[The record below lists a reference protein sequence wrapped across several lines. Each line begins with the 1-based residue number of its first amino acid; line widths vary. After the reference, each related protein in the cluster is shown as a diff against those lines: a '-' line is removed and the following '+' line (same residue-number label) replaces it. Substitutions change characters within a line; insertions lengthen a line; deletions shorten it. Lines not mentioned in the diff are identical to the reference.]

1 MSSFNG
7 RIYIASFL
15 AVLVGLAASANGR
28 SQSPSKI
35 TVTPDQVTFFE
46 NNIRPVFVESCVA
59 CHTEGNAGGG
69 LRLDKAVT
77 PAQATAIINRV
88 QGIGGNRM
96 PQGAPPLKEEKIKS
110 LLLWQ
115 KNGAVWP
122 AGKAAIDGNLW
133 SLKPIKNPAI
143 PKNVP
148 AGWSGPIDALI
159 ASDFVQKGIQPSPV
173 ADRATLIKRAS
184 LTVTG
189 LPPTYKQ
196 VREFVQNKSPKAY
209 SDMVDS
215 LLASPAFGERMA
227 RLWMDIARYADTKGY
242 VFVEDRNYP
251 NAYTYRDWL
260 INAYNSD
267 LPYDQ
272 FVIQQLAADKIVS
285 EDRRPLAAMGFL
297 TIGRRFLNAENDII
311 GDRIDVV
318 TRGFL
323 GLTVQCARCH
333 DHKFD
338 PIPTRDYYSLYSV
351 FASSKEETLTISE
364 KTISDPWNAYNAK
377 LSGLKSERDGTI
389 RRSVTRLRNVVTT
402 SPEKLSQQVKEAL
415 QLTRIEELPQPDR
428 LKVILTAFEPDEK
441 ARYERALNEISVM
454 EKTPP
459 VTPEFAMAMT
469 DKQSP
474 VTVNVH
480 KRGNPG
486 IAGEPAPRQFLQC
499 ISGEQR
505 PEWKDSSGR
514 LDLAKSI
521 VDVNNPLT
529 ARVYVNRIW
538 MNLFGKGIVRT
549 PSDFGKQGEKPTN
562 GPLLDYLAYT
572 FMHTDGWST
581 KKLVKR
587 ILMSRA
593 FMGSSDVSAA
603 VAVKDPENRTFS
615 HQNRRRYDMEQL
627 RDSLLFA
634 SSKLST
640 TRIGG
645 KSEELWEKGYTPRR
659 AVYGFIERQ
668 NLPLTFKTLDFA
680 SPDAS
685 SPMRFVTTVP
695 QQALFMMNSP
705 LVTDQARGI
714 AKAIESS
721 DAVPGTKVIN
731 AAFRAVLG
739 RDASK
744 AELQL
749 GTAFLAKPIDS
760 SDAVDYGPWVMGYG
774 SINQTL
780 DRVAGFRKLS
790 VFVNGNFQAG
800 NTLPDKEL
808 GWVLLN
814 KDGGHPGSKGVM
826 SIRRFIAPISGTYR
840 VTGTI
845 SHGTTQGDGITARVV
860 SSKLGT
866 LGQWT
871 VLNTSVT
878 PKLDDIPL
886 TKGDQLDFVVEC
898 NETPDFDGYG
908 WAPSLKLVDVG
919 LPKGQ
924 KRVWLASDAFAETNA
939 AQPLSRLE
947 QFIHALLM
955 SNEFVTI
962 D

>member
-1 MSSFNG
+1 MSRFPG
-7 RIYIASFL
+7 HIGLVTGL
-15 AVLVGLAASANGR
+15 AALVGLAASSSGWTQA
-28 SQSPSKI
+28 PAK
-35 TVTPDQVTFFE
+35 TAATPDQVTFFE
-46 NNIRPVFVESCVA
+46 NSVRPVFAESCVA

-77 PAQATAIINRV
+77 PSQAISIVNRI

-96 PQGAPPLKEEKIKS
+96 PQDAPPLKDEKLKA
-110 LLLWQ
+110 LLVWQ

-122 AGKAAIDGNLW
+122 EGKAAIDGNLW
-133 SLKPIKNPAI
+133 SLKTIKNPVI

-148 AGWSGPIDALI
+148 LGWTSPIDALV
-159 ASDFVQKGIQPSPV
+159 ASDFTKKGIKPSPI

-184 LTVTG
+184 MTVTG
-189 LPPTYKQ
+189 LPPTYAQ
-196 VREFVQNKSPKAY
+196 VKAFAQSKSPSAY
-209 SDMVDS
+209 SDLIDS

-260 INAYNSD
+260 INAFNSD

-272 FVIQQLAADKIVS
+272 FVIQQLAADKVVT
-285 EDRRPLAAMGFL
+285 EDKRPLAAMGFL

-338 PIPTRDYYSLYSV
+338 PVPTRDYYSLYSV
-351 FASSKEETLTISE
+351 FASSQEATLPISE
-364 KTISDPWNAYNAK
+364 KAVSDPWNAYNAK
-377 LSGLKSERDGTI
+377 LSTLRSDRDALI
-389 RRSVTRLRNVVTT
+389 LQVITRLRGIVASNPQQL
-402 SPEKLSQQVKEAL
+402 SPKVKDAL
-415 QLTRIEELPQPDR
+415 QLTRLNDLPQADR
-428 LKVILTAFEPDEK
+428 LKTMLVSFEQSEVSTYD
-441 ARYERALNEISVM
+441 RLNSEIAGM
-454 EKTPP
+454 EKSTPAS
-459 VTPEFAMAMT
+459 PEFAMAMT
-469 DKQSP
+469 DKASP

-486 IAGEPAPRQFLQC
+486 VAGEPAPRQFLQC

-549 PSDFGKQGEKPTN
+549 PSDFGKQGERPTN

-581 KKLVKR
+581 KKLMKR
-587 ILMSRA
+587 ILMSRT
-593 FMGSSDVSAA
+593 FMASSDVSQD
-603 VAVKDPENRTFS
+603 VAIKDPENRTFS

-627 RDSLLFA
+627 RDALLFA
-634 SSKLST
+634 SNKLQTSKV
-640 TRIGG
+640 GG
-645 KSEELWEKGYTPRR
+645 KSEELWEKGFTARR

-705 LVTDQARGI
+705 LVTDQAREI
-714 AKAIESS
+714 ARVISEGDAKTNSKA
-721 DAVPGTKVIN
+721 IN
-731 AAFRAVLG
+731 AAVRGVLG
-739 RDASK
+739 RDATQT
-744 AELQL
+744 ELQI
-749 GTAFLAKPIDS
+749 GTAFLAKPEGES
-760 SDAVDYGPWVMGYG
+760 ELMNSGPWTMGYG
-774 SINQTL
+774 AISTTL
-780 DRVAGFRKLS
+780 DRVTGFKKLP
-790 VFVNGNFQAG
+790 VLTNGNFQAG
-800 NTLPDKEL
+800 TVLPDKEL
-808 GWVLLN
+808 GWVMLS

-826 SIRRFIAPISGTYR
+826 CIRRFIAPASGEYR
-840 VTGTI
+840 IEGAI
-845 SHGTTQGDGITARVV
+845 SHGNTQGDGIIARIV
-860 SSKLGT
+860 SSAKGT
-866 LGQWT
+866 LGQWS
-871 VLNTSVT
+871 VHNTAVT
-878 PKLDDIPL
+878 PKLAAIKL
-886 TKGDQLDFVVEC
+886 TKGEQLDFMVDC
-898 NETPDFDGYG
+898 GETPDFDGFA
-908 WAPSLKLVDVG
+908 WAPSLKLLDSG
-919 LPKGQ
+919 MMKGQ
-924 KRVWLASDAFAETNA
+924 RRSWVTSDAFADVA
-939 AQPLSRLE
+939 APKPLTRLE
-947 QFIHALLM
+947 QFVHALMM

>member
-1 MSSFNG
+1 MSRFPS
-7 RIYIASFL
+7 RIAIATSL
-15 AVLVGLAASANGR
+15 AIIVGLAASTNGW
-28 SQSPSKI
+28 SQAPAK
-35 TVTPDQVTFFE
+35 TPATPDQVTFFE
-46 NNIRPVFVESCVA
+46 NSVRPVFAESCVA

-96 PQGAPPLKEEKIKS
+96 PQGAPPLKDEKLKS
-110 LLLWQ
+110 LLVWQ

-122 AGKAAIDGNLW
+122 EGKAAIDGNLW
-133 SLKPIKNPAI
+133 SLKPIKSPSI

-148 AGWSGPIDALI
+148 TGWTAPIDALI
-159 ASDFVQKGIQPSPV
+159 AADFTQKGIKPSPV

-196 VREFVQNKSPKAY
+196 VRDFVQNKSPKAY

-260 INAYNSD
+260 INAFNSD

-338 PIPTRDYYSLYSV
+338 PVPTRDYYSLYSV
-351 FASSKEETLTISE
+351 FASSQEESLTISE
-364 KTISDPWNAYNAK
+364 KSISDPWNAYNAK
-377 LSGLKSERDGTI
+377 LSALKNDRDTSI
-389 RRSVTRLRNVVTT
+389 RRAITRLRSVVAT
-402 SPEKLSQQVKEAL
+402 SPDKLSPKVKEAL
-415 QLTRIEELPQPDR
+415 QLTRIDELPQPDR
-428 LKVILTAFEPDEK
+428 LRTMLLSFEPEEK
-441 ARYERALNEISVM
+441 TNYERLLTEIAVM
-454 EKTPP
+454 EKSTPAS
-459 VTPEFAMAMT
+459 PEFAMAMT

-499 ISGEQR
+499 IAGEQR
-505 PEWKDSSGR
+505 PEWKNSSGR

-521 VDVNNPLT
+521 VDTNNPLT

-572 FMHTDGWST
+572 FMHSDGWST
-581 KKLVKR
+581 KKLMKR

-593 FMGSSDVSAA
+593 FMGSSDVSAD
-603 VAVKDPENRTFS
+603 VAIKDPENRTFS

-627 RDSLLFA
+627 RDSLLFS
-634 SSKLST
+634 SSKLTT
-640 TRIGG
+640 TRVGG
-645 KSEELWEKGYTPRR
+645 KSEELWEKGYTARR

-705 LVTDQARGI
+705 LVTDQAREI
-714 AKAIESS
+714 AKAIEAS
-721 DAVPGTKVIN
+721 DSKSGTKAVN
-731 AAFRAVLG
+731 AAFRSVLG
-739 RDASK
+739 RDASTT
-744 AELQL
+744 ELQI
-749 GTAFLAKPIDS
+749 GTAFLAKPEVSTDTL
-760 SDAVDYGPWVMGYG
+760 ANGPWVMGYG
-774 SINQTL
+774 SISQTL
-780 DRVAGFRKLS
+780 DRVTDFKKLA
-790 VFVNGNFQAG
+790 VFVNGTYQAG
-800 NTLPDKEL
+800 TILPDKDL
-808 GWVLLN
+808 GWVLLT

-840 VTGTI
+840 VDGTI
-845 SHGTTQGDGITARVV
+845 SHGNTQGDGIIARVV
-860 SSKLGT
+860 SSKKGT

-871 VLNTSVT
+871 VYNTKVT
-878 PKLDDIPL
+878 PKIDDIAL
-886 TKGDQLDFVVEC
+886 IKGDQLDFVVDC
-898 NETPDFDGYG
+898 GETPDFDGFD
-908 WAPSLKLVDVG
+908 WAPSIKLVDIG

-924 KRVWLASDAFAETNA
+924 KRIWLASDGFSESTA
-939 AQPLSRLE
+939 PKVLSRLE

>member
-1 MSSFNG
+1 MSRFPS
-7 RIYIASFL
+7 RITIVTSL
-15 AVLVGLAASANGR
+15 AIIVGLAASTNGW
-28 SQSPSKI
+28 SQAPVKA
-35 TVTPDQVTFFE
+35 TATPDQVTFFE
-46 NNIRPVFVESCVA
+46 NNVRPVFAESCVT

-77 PAQATAIINRV
+77 PAQVTAIINRV

-96 PQGAPPLKEEKIKS
+96 PQGAPPLKEDKLKA
-110 LLLWQ
+110 LLVWQ
-115 KNGAVWP
+115 KNGAIWP
-122 AGKAAIDGNLW
+122 EGKAAIDGNLW
-133 SLKPIKNPAI
+133 SLKPIRNPSI

-148 AGWSGPIDALI
+148 VGWTAPIDALI
-159 ASDFVQKGIQPSPV
+159 ATDFTQKGIKPSPV

-196 VREFVQNKSPKAY
+196 VHDFVQSKSPKAY
-209 SDMVDS
+209 SEMVDS

-338 PIPTRDYYSLYSV
+338 PVPTRDYYSLYSV
-351 FASSKEETLTISE
+351 FASSQEESLTISE

-377 LSGLKSERDGTI
+377 LSALKNDRDSSV
-389 RRSVTRLRNVVTT
+389 RRAITRLRGVVAS
-402 SPEKLSQQVKEAL
+402 SPDKLSAKVKEAL
-415 QLTRIEELPQPDR
+415 QLTRVDDLPAPDR
-428 LKVILTAFEPDEK
+428 LRTMMQSFEPDETTN
-441 ARYERALNEISVM
+441 YERLVSEIAAM
-454 EKTPP
+454 EKSTPQS
-459 VTPEFAMAMT
+459 PEFAMAMT
-469 DKQSP
+469 DKASP
-474 VTVNVH
+474 ITVNVH

-499 ISGEQR
+499 IAGEQR

-521 VDVNNPLT
+521 VDTNNPLT

-572 FMHTDGWST
+572 FMHSDGWST
-581 KKLVKR
+581 KKLMKR

-593 FMGSSDVSAA
+593 FMGSSDVSAD
-603 VAVKDPENRTFS
+603 VAIKDPENRTFS

-627 RDSLLFA
+627 RDSLLFS
-634 SSKLST
+634 SSKLAT

-645 KSEELWEKGYTPRR
+645 KSEELWEKGYTARR

-705 LVTDQARGI
+705 LVTDQAREI
-714 AKAIESS
+714 AKVIESS
-721 DAVPGTKVIN
+721 DAKSGTKAVN
-731 AAFRAVLG
+731 AAFRIVLG
-739 RDASK
+739 RDASTT
-744 AELQL
+744 ELQI
-749 GTAFLAKPIDS
+749 GTTFLAKPEDS
-760 SDAVDYGPWVMGYG
+760 TDALANGPWVMGYG
-774 SINQTL
+774 SISQTL
-780 DRVAGFRKLS
+780 DRVTGFKKLS
-790 VFVNGNFQAG
+790 VFVNGNYQAG
-800 NTLPDKEL
+800 TVLPDKDL

-840 VTGTI
+840 IDGAI
-845 SHGTTQGDGITARVV
+845 SHGNTQGDGIIARVV
-860 SSKLGT
+860 SSKKGT

-871 VLNTSVT
+871 VFNTSVT
-878 PKLDDIPL
+878 PKVDDIAL
-886 TKGDQLDFVVEC
+886 IKGDQLDFVVDC
-898 NETPDFDGYG
+898 GETPDFDGYG
-908 WAPSLKLVDVG
+908 WAPSIKLVDSG

-924 KRVWLASDAFAETNA
+924 KRIWLASDGFSESSAPK
-939 AQPLSRLE
+939 PLSRLE

>member
-1 MSSFNG
+1 MSRFQSHIG
-7 RIYIASFL
+7 LATTIAL
-15 AVLVGLAASANGR
+15 LVGLAASSRGWTQA
-28 SQSPSKI
+28 PATKL
-35 TVTPDQVTFFE
+35 DQEKVTFFE
-46 NNIRPVFVESCVA
+46 NSVRPVFSESCVA

-77 PAQATAIINRV
+77 PSQATAIVNRI

-96 PQGAPPLKEEKIKS
+96 PHRAPPLKDEKLRA
-110 LLLWQ
+110 LLAWH
-115 KNGAVWP
+115 KNGAIWP
-122 AGKAAIDGNLW
+122 EGKASLDGNLW
-133 SLKPIKNPAI
+133 SLKPVKLPKI
-143 PKNVP
+143 PSGVP
-148 AGWSGPIDALI
+148 IGWTAPIDALI
-159 ASDFVQKGIQPSPV
+159 AADFTKQGIKPSPV

-196 VREFVQNKSPKAY
+196 VRDFVQNKSPKAY
-209 SDMVDS
+209 SDLIDT

-227 RLWMDIARYADTKGY
+227 RQWMDIARYADTKGY

-260 INAYNSD
+260 INAFNTD

-272 FVIQQLAADKIVS
+272 FVIQQLAADKVVT

-338 PIPTRDYYSLYSV
+338 PVPTRDYYSLYSV
-351 FASSKEETLTISE
+351 FASSQEESLTISE
-364 KTISDPWNAYNAK
+364 KSISDPWNAYNTK
-377 LSGLKSERDGTI
+377 LSSLKTDRDSLI
-389 RRSVTRLRNVVTT
+389 RRAVTRLRGVVAS
-402 SPEKLSQQVKEAL
+402 SPENLSAKVKEAL
-415 QLTRIEELPQPDR
+415 QLTRLDDLPAPDR
-428 LKVILTAFEPDEK
+428 LKTMMQSFVPEETSNYEK
-441 ARYERALNEISVM
+441 LISEIATM
-454 EKTPP
+454 EKSTPAS
-459 VTPEFAMAMT
+459 PEFAMAMT
-469 DKQSP
+469 DKASP
-474 VTVNVH
+474 ITVNVH

-499 ISGEQR
+499 IAGEQR
-505 PEWKDSSGR
+505 PEWKESSGR

-529 ARVYVNRIW
+529 ARVYVNRVW
-538 MNLFGKGIVRT
+538 MNLFAKGIVRT

-581 KKLVKR
+581 KKLMKR
-587 ILMSRA
+587 MLMSRA
-593 FMGSSDVSAA
+593 YMGSSDISPE
-603 VAVKDPENRTFS
+603 VAIKDPENRTFS

-634 SSKLST
+634 SSKLAT
-640 TRIGG
+640 TKVGG
-645 KSEELWEKGYTPRR
+645 KSEELWDKGYTARR

-705 LVTDQARGI
+705 LVTDQAREI
-714 AKAIESS
+714 ARVISEENAKTN
-721 DAVPGTKVIN
+721 TKVIN
-731 AAFRAVLG
+731 AAMRSVLG
-739 RDASK
+739 RDASPS
-744 AELQL
+744 ELQI
-749 GTAFLAKPIDS
+749 GTAFLSKPEDL
-760 SDAVDYGPWVMGYG
+760 SDELLNGPWTMGYG
-774 SINQTL
+774 TINIAL
-780 DRVAGFRKLS
+780 DRVAGFKKLTTLM
-790 VFVNGNFQAG
+790 NGNYQAG
-800 NTLPDKEL
+800 TVLPDKDL
-808 GWVLLN
+808 GWVMLS
-814 KDGGHPGSKGVM
+814 KDGGHPGSKDVM
-826 SIRRFIAPISGTYR
+826 SIRRFTAP
-840 VTGTI
+840 VTGEYRIDGTI
-845 SHGTTQGDGITARVV
+845 THGNTQGDGIVARIV
-860 SSKLGT
+860 SSTKGT
-866 LGQWT
+866 LGLWSIH
-871 VLNTSVT
+871 NTTVT
-878 PKLDDIPL
+878 PKLDAIKL
-886 TKGDQLDFVVEC
+886 TKGEQLDFVVAC
-898 NETPDFDGYG
+898 GETPDFDGFG
-908 WAPSLKLVDVG
+908 WAPSLKLVDAG
-919 LPKGQ
+919 LSKGQ
-924 KRVWLASDAFAETNA
+924 RRSWLTADAFTDTA
-939 AQPLSRLE
+939 APKPMSRLE
-947 QFIHALLM
+947 QFIHALMM